1 MPRTYRSTVV
11 NADAEAV
18 WATVRDFGGLQA
30 WAPQMPSCVIEDGR
44 PSDAVGCVRHFDGGD
59 GPDIRE
65 RLLELS
71 DLDRS
76 YTYNI
81 LEGPFPVTN
90 YKATLRVSPVSDGR
104 AFVEYFATY
113 DCDPGGADGLE
124 KLFGENIFG
133 AALAALNS
141 KF

>member
-1 MPRTYRSTVV
+1 MPRTYRSAVV

-18 WATVRDFGGLQA
+18 WAAVRDFNGLSS
-30 WAPQMPSCVIEDGR
+30 WAPQMPASVIEDGR
-44 PSDAVGCVRHFDGGD
+44 PSDAVGCVRRFD
-59 GPDIRE
+59 GPDGSAIRE
-65 RLLELS
+65 RLLALS

-76 YTYNI
+76 YTYNM
-81 LEGPFPVTN
+81 LEGPFPVTG

-113 DCDPGGADGLE
+113 DCDPAGVDQLE
-124 KLFGENIFG
+124 KTFGEHIFG
-133 AALAALNS
+133 ACLGALTT